1 VNDLRHGRL
10 NTEAAAVAE
19 SAELAAGDLVV
30 PTPGESVTRMKI
42 DLALP
47 NEASYSLNT
56 IQKIRRSLHCDYVV
70 SGGFFD
76 PGKSVGGRVQLN
88 LQLQNAKNG
97 EVLAKMNE
105 AGTEL
110 ALPELAARLGA
121 TLRAKLGLPGISLSQ
136 STELQAAVPS
146 TPEATRF
153 YFEGLGKLRNF
164 DLLGARDS
172 LTKATMA
179 DPNFSLAHAYL
190 AEAWGGLGYDEKA
203 KEEAKTG
210 FELSSHLGRED
221 KTLVE
226 ARFREIS
233 SEWDKAVD
241 LYRSLWTLYPENPEY
256 AIRSTDVQIR
266 AGKPNDALK
275 TIEQL
280 RKQPDS
286 ISKDPRLD
294 LKEAEAAASLS
305 DLPKEK
311 QAALRAADG
320 ARAKGSRLLEAE
332 ALWRACAAMAGRKA
346 PASLGGVLVST
357 GARAG
362 EIGEARPLPFTCV
375 ST

>member
-1 VNDLRHGRL
+1 LIR
-10 NTEAAAVAE
+10 AK
-19 SAELAAGDLVV
+19 SA
-30 PTPGESVTRMKI
+30 
-42 DLALP
+42 
-47 NEASYSLNT
+47 
-56 IQKIRRSLHCDYVV
+56 
-70 SGGFFD
+70 
-76 PGKSVGGRVQLN
+76 GGRVQLN

-97 EVLAKMNE
+97 EVLATINE
-105 AGTEL
+105 TGTEL

-121 TLRAKLGLPGISLSQ
+121 TLRAKLGLPGINLSQ
-136 STELQAAVPS
+136 STELQSSVPS
-146 TPEATRF
+146 TPEATRLYSGF
-153 YFEGLGKLRNF
+153 GEKLRNF
-164 DLLGARDS
+164 DLLGAKDS
-172 LTKATMA
+172 LIKATVA

-190 AEAWGGLGYDEKA
+190 AEAWAGLGYDEKA

-241 LYRSLWTLYPENPEY
+241 LYRSLWTSVSENPEY

-280 RKQPDS
+280 RKQPIS

-311 QAALRAADG
+311 QAALLCSRRGESEGIPVSWRPKLSGAPAPPWLFWAKHPEPRRRAINP
-320 ARAKGSRLLEAE
+320 SRLAKPV
-332 ALWRACAAMAGRKA
+332 GRS
-346 PASLGGVLVST
+346 ASRGPRLQHSGDGRWH
-357 GARAG
+357 AR
-362 EIGEARPLPFTCV
+362 RSQTK
-375 ST
+375 S